1 MKKNVTIN
9 DVAKLAN
16 VSKATVSFYINKKFE
31 KMSDETRKRIEKVI
45 KETGYNPSLVARSLS
60 NMKTKVLGVI
70 IGDITNSF
78 ANQIVKGI
86 MDYTKEEGYQ
96 IIVASSNYEF
106 EEEKR
111 HVQNMLAM
119 GVDGFIVQPTIN
131 FEEWFKSEKKET
143 PIVYFDSPS
152 RDTKGMWVKTNNYEA
167 VYEACER
174 LVDSGYED
182 FVIVTADPHVL
193 STRLERNTGFTDC
206 LKLKGKK
213 YSLVLADEKTTPE
226 ILGKELQQ
234 YIQQSQNLCIF
245 ACNNWLLTKVYEVV
259 KNHKDKVPQQLG
271 LLGFDSLE
279 WSEVA
284 TPTVTTI
291 VQPAYDEGHTAASI
305 MIDKLEERGN
315 QPPQQ
320 ILKCWINWC
329 SSTKKD

>member
-45 KETGYNPSLVARSLS
+45 KETGYNPSLVAQSLS

-86 MDYTKEEGYQ
+86 MEYTQREGYQ
-96 IIVASSNYEF
+96 VIIASSNYEF
-106 EEEKR
+106 DQEKQ
-111 HVQNMLAM
+111 HVQNMQAM
-119 GVDGFIVQPTIN
+119 GVDGFIVQPTID
-131 FEEWFKSEKKET
+131 FEPWFKKEKKDI

-152 RDTKGMWVKTNNYEA
+152 RDIKGMWVKTNNYEA
-167 VYEACER
+167 VFEACED
-174 LVDSGYED
+174 LIEKGYDE
-182 FVIVTADPHVL
+182 FVMVTANPSVL
-193 STRLERNTGFTDC
+193 ATRLERNKGFTDC
-206 LKLKGKK
+206 LDLNHKK
-213 YSLVLADEKTTPE
+213 YHLLLADEKTT
-226 ILGKELQQ
+226 IKELETKLKS
-234 YIQQSQNLCIF
+234 YLKKKSSLCIF
-245 ACNNWLLTKVYEVV
+245 ACNNWLLTKVFAALKSYHE
-259 KNHKDKVPQQLG
+259 KIPQDIA

-279 WSEVA
+279 WSEIA
-284 TPTVTTI
+284 TPSITTI
-291 VQPAYDEGHTAASI
+291 VQPAYDEGYTAAAI
-305 MIDKLEERGN
+305 MIDYLEKKGE

-329 SSTKKD
+329 ASTKKD

>member
-193 STRLERNTGFTDC
+193 ATRLERNTGFTDC

-226 ILGKELQQ
+226 ILEKELQQ
-234 YIQQSQNLCIF
+234 YIHQSQNLCIF